1 VSMAHR
7 GWVIW
12 SLLTTLVLDCGVSVD
27 CSYLYTQSSERKKK
41 KKKILVSGIYLIGT
55 GRVFIN
61 LLLLSALMDREPTV
75 ER

>member
-41 KKKILVSGIYLIGT
+41 NKKILVSGIYLIGT

-61 LLLLSALMDREPTV
+61 LLLLSALLDREPTV
-75 ER
+75 KR

>member
-1 VSMAHR
+1 
-7 GWVIW
+7 VIW

-27 CSYLYTQSSERKKK
+27 CSYLYTQSSEREKIKIK
-41 KKKILVSGIYLIGT
+41 IKIKILVSGIYLIGT

-61 LLLLSALMDREPTV
+61 LLLLSALLDREPTV

>member
-1 VSMAHR
+1 MSMAHR

-41 KKKILVSGIYLIGT
+41 KILVSGIYLIGT

-61 LLLLSALMDREPTV
+61 LLLLSALLDREPTV
-75 ER
+75 KR